1 MRSNM
6 FILSSSHIRAL
17 LSTKRYICKVENPSC
32 LKLAPHNCESRA
44 RDGHFKLRGNT
55 PLSAW
60 KGVLISS
67 GEFPLVEESNTSGM
81 LARSIQIGGSPL
93 GRVDKAMGTFVA
105 EVNSIIRDNYGQV
118 YSLFIERLIGLSE
131 TRRGQ
136 LREQF
141 EQRRRCY
148 EEEAKGSSDGKHLF
162 LQPPRP
168 PAG

>member
-1 MRSNM
+1 M
-6 FILSSSHIRAL
+6 IKVGQIRVAN
-17 LSTKRYICKVENPSC
+17 SQIVYS
-32 LKLAPHNCESRA
+32 A

-93 GRVDKAMGTFVA
+93 GRVDRAMGTLVA

-118 YSLFIERLIGLSE
+118 YWLFIV
-131 TRRGQ
+131 
-136 LREQF
+136 
-141 EQRRRCY
+141 
-148 EEEAKGSSDGKHLF
+148 
-162 LQPPRP
+162 
-168 PAG
+168 